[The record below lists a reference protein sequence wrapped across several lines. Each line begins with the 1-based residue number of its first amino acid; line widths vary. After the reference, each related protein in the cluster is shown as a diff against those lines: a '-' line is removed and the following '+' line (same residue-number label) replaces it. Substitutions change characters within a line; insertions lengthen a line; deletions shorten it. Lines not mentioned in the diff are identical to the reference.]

1 MREIFRT
8 PEFDEFIA
16 NLDEIAIAKID
27 YLKEI
32 LISQPVI
39 NTKVA
44 KKLVNTNFYEV
55 RVSVNNEYR
64 IVTFAIDH
72 DNINQCKTILFIDG
86 FLKKSTKRL

>member
-32 LISQPVI
+32 SQ
-39 NTKVA
+39 
-44 KKLVNTNFYEV
+44 YE
-55 RVSVNNEYR
+55 
-64 IVTFAIDH
+64 
-72 DNINQCKTILFIDG
+72 
-86 FLKKSTKRL
+86 FL